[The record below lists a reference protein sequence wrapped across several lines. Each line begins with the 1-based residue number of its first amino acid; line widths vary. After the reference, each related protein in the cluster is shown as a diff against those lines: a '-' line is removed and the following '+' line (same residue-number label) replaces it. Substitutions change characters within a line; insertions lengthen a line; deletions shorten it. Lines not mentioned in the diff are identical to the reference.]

1 MRNTGARARVDNAH
15 PFRSSLTSSI
25 KPPRAFLS
33 FLQRRTPVLSYAAI
47 SPPLPP
53 RLLVRIKI
61 FAGGDSVFF
70 SKRGSIRVSDR
81 VIGQV
86 SWMIFA
92 EEDATVFFERIARF
106 NRDLY
111 TLYVSLSSVKSKTK
125 ENEIDTKIEA
135 NDSIRFVYNSIFE
148 FLLSRTRLKYSLN
161 ILKSKNFIRNRKN
174 RKIQRMYDILIS
186 PRLLPNPLF
195 SSLTFVYSFGN
206 KKNRHSQ

>member
-33 FLQRRTPVLSYAAI
+33 FLQRRTPVLSYAVI
-47 SPPLPP
+47 PPPP

-135 NDSIRFVYNSIFE
+135 NDSIRFA
-148 FLLSRTRLKYSLN
+148 
-161 ILKSKNFIRNRKN
+161 
-174 RKIQRMYDILIS
+174 
-186 PRLLPNPLF
+186 
-195 SSLTFVYSFGN
+195 SS
-206 KKNRHSQ
+206 